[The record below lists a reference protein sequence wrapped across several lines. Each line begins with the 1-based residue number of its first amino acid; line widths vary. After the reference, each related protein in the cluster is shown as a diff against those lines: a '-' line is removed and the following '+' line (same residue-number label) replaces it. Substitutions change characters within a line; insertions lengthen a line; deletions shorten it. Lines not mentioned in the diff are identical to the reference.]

1 MGAGVCGETK
11 VMAPIPKNPGTTEEE
26 CKTWEIK
33 EAQYFKI
40 MGMKRKDF
48 DKTQVVKKYRKAFA
62 KAQVR

>member
-1 MGAGVCGETK
+1 MGAIPCGETK

-26 CKTWEIK
+26 CKNWEIK

-40 MGMKRKDF
+40 LGMKRKDF

-62 KAQVR
+62 KA